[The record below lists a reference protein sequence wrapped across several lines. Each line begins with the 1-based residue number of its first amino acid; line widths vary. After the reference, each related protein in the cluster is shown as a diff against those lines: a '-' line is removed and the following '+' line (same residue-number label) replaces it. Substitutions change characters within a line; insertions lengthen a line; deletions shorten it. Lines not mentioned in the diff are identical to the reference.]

1 MGCATTSWGSAATTW
16 FRIQSLTSSPITS
29 PAAMAMPPVPNPSA
43 SITTTISSPW
53 TTTTYWPLT
62 EKISPACPIR
72 RTEFKSSW
80 CPLYSWRYIYL
91 LEKKE
96 EEYFVDYVRLYYWM
110 VWKKNINNNFGTICI
125 TFSKWVWRIPYLG
138 ICSLILNLEF
148 IFFLIFGKEKE
159 CNCNWLQGI

>member
-16 FRIQSLTSSPITS
+16 SRIQSLTSSPITS
-29 PAAMAMPPVPNPSA
+29 PAAMDTPPVPNPSA

-62 EKISPACPIR
+62 EKILPACLIK

-80 CPLYSWRYIYL
+80 CPLYLWRYIYL

-96 EEYFVDYVRLYYWM
+96 EEYLVDYVRLYYWM
-110 VWKKNINNNFGTICI
+110 VWKKKDINNNFGKICI
-125 TFSKWVWRIPYLG
+125 TFSKWVGRKLYFG
-138 ICSLILNLEF
+138 IWSLICL
-148 IFFLIFGKEKE
+148 FLIPSLNF
-159 CNCNWLQGI
+159 WI